1 MRGEL
6 ALAGAEG
13 DVGQRLRVAQVL
25 GRREE
30 RRVVVVPLQA
40 VVLRRGGRHDS
51 AQHHTIDFLSS
62 SGCKQIL
69 HPRFQYS
76 SLEPKSRGRTLV

>member
-6 ALAGAEG
+6 SLAGAEG

-25 GRREE
+25 RRREE

-51 AQHHTIDFLSS
+51 EQHHTFDFLSP
-62 SGCKQIL
+62 SGCKQTCT
-69 HPRFQYS
+69 RG
-76 SLEPKSRGRTLV
+76 SLEPKSRDRILV